1 MKQILKLN
9 EIAEVVNEYLPAE
22 EYTITKE
29 AQEPIGVLVR
39 SADMNCMNIPASVL
53 AIARAGAGVN
63 NIPCNDC
70 AGKGVVV
77 FNTPG
82 ANANAVKELVLCGM
96 LMASRDVIGGIT
108 WAASL
113 KGKGAEVPKL
123 VEKGKSQF
131 VGPEI
136 KGKKLGV
143 IGLGAIGVL
152 VANDA
157 MQLGM
162 EVMGVDP
169 YLSIDAAW
177 SLNRGVH
184 KATSQDQIF
193 TECDYIT
200 VHVPMTDS
208 TKGMI
213 NAESLSKMK
222 DGVVILNF
230 SRGELVNTDDM
241 IAALESGKVARY
253 VVDFPS
259 DDILG
264 VKNVIAIPHLGA
276 STPESEENCAAMAA
290 QQLHDFLRY
299 GNIKNSVNYPDCSL
313 PYTGRTRLA
322 VLHQNIA
329 NILGQITAVI
339 AAEHINISDMI
350 NKSKGATAYTLI
362 DIDGGMQESTA
373 DKIRQIT
380 GIIRV
385 RVIDVTAS
393 AGRKA

>member
-1 MKQILKLN
+1 MTNILKLN
-9 EIAEVVNEYLPAE
+9 EIAEVVNSYLPAD
-22 EYTITKE
+22 EYTISKDAKE
-29 AQEPIGVLVR
+29 PAGVLVR
-39 SADMNCMNIPASVL
+39 SADMNSMDIPASVL

-63 NIPCNDC
+63 NIPCTDC
-70 AGKGVVV
+70 ADKGIVV

-96 LMASRDVIGGIT
+96 LMASRDVIGGIG

-113 KGKGAEVPKL
+113 KGKGAEVGKL

-157 MQLGM
+157 VQLGM

-177 SLNRGVH
+177 SLNRNVH
-184 KATSQDQIF
+184 KAASQDQIF
-193 TECDYIT
+193 AECDYIT
-200 VHVPMTDS
+200 VHVPMTDT

-213 NAESLSKMK
+213 NAESIAKMK
-222 DGVVILNF
+222 DGVVILNYA
-230 SRGELVNTDDM
+230 RGELVNTADM
-241 IAALESGKVARY
+241 VAALESGKVGRY
-253 VVDFPS
+253 AVDFPS
-259 DDILG
+259 DEILG
-264 VKNVIAIPHLGA
+264 VKNVIATPHLGA

-290 QQLHDFLRY
+290 QQLAAFLQY
-299 GNIKNSVNYPDCSL
+299 GDIKNSVNYPNCNL
-313 PYTGRTRLA
+313 PYTGRTRITIM
-322 VLHQNIA
+322 HQNIA
-329 NILGQITAVI
+329 NIIGQITAVI

-350 NKSKGATAYTLI
+350 NKSKGNVAYTMI
-362 DIDGGMQESTA
+362 DIDGGLINHIIEKI
-373 DKIRQIT
+373 DKIE

-385 RVIDVTAS
+385 RVI
-393 AGRKA
+393 